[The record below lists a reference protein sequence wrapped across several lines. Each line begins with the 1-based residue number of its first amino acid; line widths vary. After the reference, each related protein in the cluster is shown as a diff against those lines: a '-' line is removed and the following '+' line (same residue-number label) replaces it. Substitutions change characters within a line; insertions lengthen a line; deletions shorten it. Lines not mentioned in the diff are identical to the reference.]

1 MCRQILKWKGLINML
16 VWDAAVD
23 GVMDTLR
30 LVPFLFITYLLMEY
44 IEHRT
49 SDRTRTVIRRADK
62 FGPLPGGFLG
72 ILPQCG
78 FSAAAAGLYS
88 GKVITAGTLIAVFLS
103 TSDEMLP
110 IFLSSQ
116 APVMLIV
123 RVLAVKAVYGAA
135 VGFLVDFF
143 FPRLNERKIGAGIH
157 GICEHEHCNCE
168 ESIVKSAV
176 KHTLSI
182 TLYIF
187 LISTALNLLL
197 SLIGTE
203 NLEHLILNR
212 PLIGELLSALVGLI
226 PNCAASVAIT
236 TLYLEGAMSAGAM
249 MSGLLVGAG
258 IGLLVLFRTN
268 RSGKENRMIVG
279 ILYLAGVA
287 GGLLTGA
294 LHLI

>member
-1 MCRQILKWKGLINML
+1 MVI
-16 VWDAAVD
+16 WDAVVD

-30 LVPFLFITYLLMEY
+30 LVPFLFVTYLLMEY

-49 SDRTRTVIRRADK
+49 SDRTRSAIRRADK
-62 FGPLPGGFLG
+62 FGPFPGAFLG

-110 IFLSSQ
+110 IFLSSH

-123 RVLAVKAVYGAA
+123 RILAVKAVYGVL
-135 VGFLVDFF
+135 VGFLVDFLF
-143 FPRLNERKIGAGIH
+143 RRLNQRKIGAGIH

-168 ESIVKSAV
+168 ESIVKSTV

-187 LISTALNLLL
+187 LVSAALNLILA
-197 SLIGTE
+197 LIGTE
-203 NLEHLILNR
+203 NLEHLILNK
-212 PLIGELLSALVGLI
+212 PVIGELLSAMVGLI

-236 TLYLEGAMSAGAM
+236 TLYLDGAMSADAM

-268 RSGKENRMIVG
+268 RSRRENWMIAG
-279 ILYLAGVA
+279 ILYAAGVA
-287 GGLLTGA
+287 GGILTGA
-294 LHLI
+294 LRLI